1 MEAPMKRVF
10 RITAGLAV
18 LAIVA
23 GGCATAPGAHARWHT
38 GWDKPGMTGEAFEQ
52 DVRLCDRQAMQVAG
66 AEPGHVTTSPGPRTA
81 GPAPLAPL
89 KQAEHQKAYADCM
102 KAKGYAETK

>member
-1 MEAPMKRVF
+1 MKRVF
-10 RITAGLAV
+10 GMAAGLVV

-52 DVRLCDRQAMQVAG
+52 DVRQCDRQAMQVA
-66 AEPGHVTTSPGPRTA
+66 AAQPGHQAAASPGPRTT
-81 GPAPLAPL
+81 GPGPLAPL
-89 KQAEHQKAYADCM
+89 RQAEHEKGYADCM
-102 KAKGYAETK
+102 KGKGYVPMK